1 MLARFILGLK
11 LAARSISFRSRPPRL
26 AGGLATLPTVGR
38 QCLILPHGKRGDETS
53 RFVPGSGPAFCRRDT
68 TFAENTGSFQ
78 LSMSPEISD
87 LLKRALS
94 LAVDERAALANTLLD
109 SLDGANESISVHE
122 AWDEEVARRIEDL
135 KAGKAVTLPWE
146 ELHRELLAM
155 VNER

>member
-1 MLARFILGLK
+1 
-11 LAARSISFRSRPPRL
+11 
-26 AGGLATLPTVGR
+26 
-38 QCLILPHGKRGDETS
+38 
-53 RFVPGSGPAFCRRDT
+53 
-68 TFAENTGSFQ
+68 
-78 LSMSPEISD
+78 MSPEISD